1 MPREYSKMEEYPSA
15 KFRLVPSLM
24 RGGVPVTRKEEG
36 QAEKTIIAKFESR
49 KFAALDLLWKKD
61 LEGMRC

>member
-15 KFRLVPSLM
+15 RFRLVPSLT

-36 QAEKTIIAKFESR
+36 RDNNRVGKFESR
-49 KFAALDLLWKKD
+49 KFAALDLL
-61 LEGMRC
+61 

>member
-15 KFRLVPSLM
+15 RFRLVPSLT

-36 QAEKTIIAKFESR
+36 RDNNRVGKFESR

-61 LEGMRC
+61 LKGMRC